1 MTTKITDV
9 NPLPVADAD
18 GGALNLTRFTGLG
31 VALVVV
37 FTAING
43 SWDIIFGGDTPKWAK
58 TVVIIAATGAFA
70 VVAAADIL
78 ARGYAA
84 ARRGDM
90 IAMPDGL
97 TATLDET
104 GSRDPEV
111 RVVGVRFR
119 RAEEEDSEFLIVKS
133 DKSTA
138 WVGRDKLDFSPYDE
152 EEEPDHAAK
161 AAGGSHK
168 PMHRRTLRRRRT

>member
-1 MTTKITDV
+1 MTKLTDV

-31 VALVVV
+31 AALVVV
-37 FTAING
+37 FTAIND
-43 SWDIIFGGDTPKWAK
+43 SWDIIFGADTPKWAK
-58 TVVIIAATGAFA
+58 TVVIIGAIGAFA

-78 ARGYAA
+78 GRGYAA

-97 TATLDET
+97 TATLDTT

-138 WVGRDKLDFSPYDE
+138 WVGRDKLDFSHDQ
-152 EEEPDHAAK
+152 EEEPDDATK

-168 PMHRRTLRRRRT
+168 PTHRRTLRRRRT